1 MSIQPICVKYGRYAK
16 LMQNVS
22 RSNTWENGNRETKYF
37 AYLTQSILSSYELHR
52 SSRCIIRPLSSSSSS
67 VSHNL
72 QSGTMQPSHRAINS
86 EEREG
91 EGSQLWKQHW
101 SWERPTEDWGC
112 GCVLRP
118 NGKATTN
125 WASEGRTVVRSSP
138 VLLPP
143 VHGVIQL
150 FQGFLWSFIQS
161 KGITW
166 K

>member
-1 MSIQPICVKYGRYAK
+1 MCVKYGRYAK

-118 NGKATTN
+118 NGKATN
-125 WASEGRTVVRSSP
+125 WGGAHRFAAADPFLPSPTPSCARRASA
-138 VLLPP
+138 LPR
-143 VHGVIQL
+143 
-150 FQGFLWSFIQS
+150 FLWSFIQS

>member
-1 MSIQPICVKYGRYAK
+1 MCVKYGRYAK

-37 AYLTQSILSSYELHR
+37 AYLTQSILFSYELHR

-67 VSHNL
+67 SSVSHNL
-72 QSGTMQPSHRAINS
+72 QSATMQPSHRAINS

-101 SWERPTEDWGC
+101 IRERPTE
-112 GCVLRP
+112 LRTEDVDVCSDQT
-118 NGKATTN
+118 GKRLT
-125 WASEGRTVVRSSP
+125 EEERTVLLLPIRSSP

-143 VHGVIQL
+143 VHGVLQL